1 MPVVTCPKCPTKL
14 KVPDGVSGNTKCP
27 KCGTVFPVAPAPAF
41 EVVDDAPPPKPAAPR
56 PAPKPAPKAAAMEP
70 DFEVVDE
77 KPKKRVTADE
87 DDDEPRR
94 KKKRNDDDD
103 DDDDDGPRARK
114 KRGTKTKRRTRYE
127 DDGDDDWQPQA
138 RNGGPFAKG
147 KTGALLLGISF
158 WLNLGAY
165 GLLAL
170 YALIAWVMVNGS
182 SSSGPS
188 SSSRGSSSGDGD
200 GSFLDVIVILP
211 GLLGLGAWIVGTVGS
226 SIAIAGPQK
235 ARGMAITATVF
246 AALHLI
252 LTGVTFSN
260 LQDGIGS
267 FGRSVPGVGKIAWIV
282 VASTLPTL
290 DTFLPMLFYQ
300 SKGINGDYVIALLAA
315 VCEAGRLIFMLL
327 TLKALAGAA
336 RDYEAAEKAQFGLMT
351 TVMILGGVALAALLV
366 AILLREGGFKSIGTY
381 ANLAVATVF
390 LMYLAYTFMMLG
402 PALAAM
408 QTKDACARRS

>member
-1 MPVVTCPKCPTKL
+1 
-14 KVPDGVSGNTKCP
+14 
-27 KCGTVFPVAPAPAF
+27 
-41 EVVDDAPPPKPAAPR
+41 
-56 PAPKPAPKAAAMEP
+56 MEP

-94 KKKRNDDDD
+94 KKKRYDDDD
-103 DDDDDGPRARK
+103 DDDDDDDRPRARK

-170 YALIAWVMVNGS
+170 YALIFWVMVNGS

-200 GSFLDVIVILP
+200 GSFLDVMVILP

-246 AALHLI
+246 AGLHLI

-260 LQDGIGS
+260 LQDGLGG
-267 FGRSVPGVGKIAWIV
+267 FGRSLPGVGKIAWIV
-282 VASTLPTL
+282 VASTLPAL

-300 SKGINGDYVIALLAA
+300 SKAINGDYIVALLAA
-315 VCEAGRLIFMLL
+315 ICEAGRLIFMLL
-327 TLKALAGAA
+327 TLKALAAAA
-336 RDYEAAEKAQFGLMT
+336 RDYEAAGRAHMDVIVVAL
-351 TVMILGGVALAALLV
+351 VLGGVALLTLFV
-366 AILLREGGFKSIGTY
+366 AILLREGGFKSISTY
-381 ANLAVATVF
+381 ANLAGATFF
-390 LMYLAYTFMMLG
+390 LMYLGYTFMMLL
-402 PALAAM
+402 PALVALEI
-408 QTKDACARRS
+408 KDACARRS